1 MRHNIASELTEAMDS
16 LYFSSDTKENMVKM
30 LMQQQ
35 KALHAKP
42 VHARGRK
49 LLLVALVSAAVLAT
63 LTGAAVFTRWSK
75 TAQAAYNPPQQV
87 KEQAEKTGL
96 SVMLENKTEETNPG
110 EVLSATDQGITI
122 TAVQSI
128 VDNYGA
134 KLFFRV
140 EGFTLPEGRA
150 PELFWDRDRVT
161 IDGSTEFYSSMTG
174 WFYDGTTRNEAG
186 EWVYASNGQP
196 IKFGNDKYQSAIY
209 QWVADDGSLE
219 YQMDI
224 RFHNNGES
232 YLGKEIAIHF
242 DGIGVGHEKG
252 GIMEEPLVSGNW
264 DLHWTLTGADNAE
277 NAVTITPNAEIGDS
291 GLTLLEAEISQKSIR
306 AVYQSD
312 HDWDG
317 WKQLES
323 LSPAL
328 EKICMKDGSTISVA
342 PTQEDYHRWETEHIC
357 VVTYTTVDGIL
368 DISKLESL
376 AYHKGWEKDAD
387 GNPSIEVYDHIPIQ

>member
-1 MRHNIASELTEAMDS
+1 MKHNVKAELRQSMDAIHFSGEDKERMVEFLVSAEAAPEKRS
-16 LYFSSDTKENMVKM
+16 GK
-30 LMQQQ
+30 
-35 KALHAKP
+35 
-42 VHARGRK
+42 K
-49 LLLVALVSAAVLAT
+49 LLLITLAATLVVGA
-63 LTGAAVFTRWSK
+63 LTGAAVFTRWSRS
-75 TAQAAYNPPQQV
+75 AQAAYNPPQQI

-161 IDGSTEFYSSMTG
+161 IDGSTEFHSSMTG
-174 WFYDGTTRNEAG
+174 WFFDGTTRNEAG
-186 EWVYASNGQP
+186 EWVYASNGLP
-196 IKFGNDKYQSAIY
+196 VKFGNDKYQSAIL

-224 RFHNNGES
+224 RFQDNGES

-242 DGIGVGHEKG
+242 NGIGVGAEKG
-252 GIMEEPLVSGNW
+252 GIMEEPLVSGSW

-277 NAVTITPNAEIGDS
+277 NAVTITPNMEIGDS
-291 GLTLLEAEISQKSIR
+291 GLTLLEAEIGQKTIR

-317 WKQLES
+317 WKQLEF
-323 LSPAL
+323 LSPGL
-328 EKICMKDGSTISVA
+328 YQIRMKDGSTVQVV
-342 PTQEDYHRWETEHIC
+342 PTQEDYARWETERIC
-357 VVTYTTVDGIL
+357 EVTYETFDGIL
-368 DISKLESL
+368 DVSQLDSL
-376 AYHKGWEKDAD
+376 AYDKGSEIGAD
-387 GNPSIEVYDHIPIQ
+387 GKRVHIFDYIPIQ

>member
-30 LMQQQ
+30 LMKQQ
-35 KALHAKP
+35 KAVHAKSVP
-42 VHARGRK
+42 AKGRK
-49 LLLVALVSAAVLAT
+49 LLLVAVVSAAVLAT

-150 PELFWDRDRVT
+150 PGLFWDRDRVT
-161 IDGSTEFYSSMTG
+161 IDGSTEFYDSMTG

-196 IKFGNDKYQSAIY
+196 VKFGNDKYQSAIY

-224 RFHNNGES
+224 RFRDNGES
-232 YLGKEIAIHF
+232 YLGKEFAIHF
-242 DGIGVGHEKG
+242 DGIGVGPEKG

-264 DLHWTLTGADNAE
+264 DLHWTLTGADNTE

-291 GLTLLEAEISQKSIR
+291 GLTLLEAEIGQMSIR

-323 LSPAL
+323 LSPGL
-328 EKICMKDGSTISVA
+328 YQIRMKDGSTVRVV
-342 PTQEDYHRWETEHIC
+342 PTQEDYGRWETERIC
-357 VVTYTTVDGIL
+357 EVAYETFDGIL
-368 DISKLESL
+368 DVSQLDSL
-376 AYHKGWEKDAD
+376 AYDKGSEIGAD
-387 GNPSIEVYDHIPIQ
+387 GKRIHIFDYIPIQ